1 MAAIPAPTPAA
12 SSDAV
17 RRHLLASAEVK
28 QQAAQSCAEDAAA

>member
-17 RRHLLASAEVK
+17 RRHLGHPICELVERELFVA
-28 QQAAQSCAEDAAA
+28 